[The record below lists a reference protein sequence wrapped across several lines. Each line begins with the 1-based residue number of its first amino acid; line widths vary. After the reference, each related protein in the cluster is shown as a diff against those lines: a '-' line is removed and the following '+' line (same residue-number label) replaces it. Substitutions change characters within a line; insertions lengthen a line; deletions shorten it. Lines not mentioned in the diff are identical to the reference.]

1 MSKYKGKRFMN
12 KYWKLFMKEPRV
24 APCYVIQIYYNIIT
38 MKRRHNSIKSIQLK
52 YDHYYLKFLKT
63 HSFEHPCHHNKFPI
77 RSNKHKDEKPIGLL

>member
-38 MKRRHNSIKSIQLK
+38 MKGRHNSIKSIQLK
-52 YDHYYLKFLKT
+52 YDH
-63 HSFEHPCHHNKFPI
+63 
-77 RSNKHKDEKPIGLL
+77 